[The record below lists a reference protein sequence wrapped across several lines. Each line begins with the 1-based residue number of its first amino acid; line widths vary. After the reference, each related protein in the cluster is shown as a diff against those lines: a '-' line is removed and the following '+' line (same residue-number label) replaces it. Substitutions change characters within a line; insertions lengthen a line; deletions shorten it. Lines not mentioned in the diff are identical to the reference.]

1 MVAYKKNIEKLKD
14 VLKIVQEIVPEIVPE
29 FKNTLMGY
37 YQDW

>member
-14 VLKIVQEIVPEIVPE
+14 ALKIVQEIVPEIVPE